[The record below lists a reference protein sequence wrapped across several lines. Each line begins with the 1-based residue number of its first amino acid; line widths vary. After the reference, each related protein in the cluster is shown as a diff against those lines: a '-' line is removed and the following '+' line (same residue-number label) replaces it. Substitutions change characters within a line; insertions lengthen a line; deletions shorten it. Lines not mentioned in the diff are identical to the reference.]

1 MSKYKKLKVDYKT
14 PLAGQL
20 KKLGIESYID
30 LSQTTDQYPYT
41 DYITDAE
48 DGKEMLGK
56 SVNEATEE
64 LKKVNRRPLNIYE
77 GLALFRK
84 NKKVLQN
91 HYIDLGGSRYGSDSA
106 PYLYLFDDRP
116 RLGYD
121 SLAGSYDKWGSAS
134 TAAASGTSA
143 LDSGI
148 LGRLLEV
155 ERKVDNLWKWR
166 ANH

>member
-1 MSKYKKLKVDYKT
+1 MTKYKKLKVDYKT

-91 HYIDLGGSRYGSDSA
+91 HYIDLSGSRCTSGYA
-106 PYLYLFDDRP
+106 PDLYLHGGKP
-116 RLGYD
+116 GLNYD
-121 SLAGSYDKWGSAS
+121 GLTGSYDKWGSAS
-134 TAAASGTSA
+134 CSSSG
-143 LDSGI
+143 LQ
-148 LGRLLEV
+148 
-155 ERKVDNLWKWR
+155 
-166 ANH
+166 